1 MHPVTMERKSPPTT
15 PQGPDAFAPLVN
27 ATCELVGVAP
37 AHAWLNLNDPN
48 HRCATFHVD
57 GVECI
62 VSHRS
67 TAPDALFI
75 HCVFG
80 PVPEARSTDALLA
93 LLQLNLALYGGG
105 APAFGADAQRNLLL
119 CLQER
124 VQDLHAT
131 ALAQTLENLAMQ
143 AIAWKKVWCSHE

>member
-1 MHPVTMERKSPPTT
+1 MHPVTMKRESPPTT
-15 PQGPDAFAPLVN
+15 PQGPDAFAPLIN

-37 AHAWLNLNDPN
+37 ATVWLNLDIKN
-48 HRCATFHVD
+48 HRCATFQVD

-67 TAPDALFI
+67 IDPDALFI

-93 LLQLNLALYGGG
+93 LLQLNMAMYGGG
-105 APAFGADAQRNLLL
+105 SPTFGADTEGHLLL
-119 CLQER
+119 CVEEC
-124 VQDLHAT
+124 VQDLHAED
-131 ALAQTLENLAMQ
+131 LAQRLEQLATQ
-143 AIAWKKVWCSHE
+143 ALGWRKVWLT